1 MPDTAE
7 RGNRIMAIFHF
18 TVKIVGRSKGKSV
31 ISASAYL
38 NGDVMKNEETGRISY
53 YTSKKEVV
61 YTSLMMCENA
71 PPEWLHVPEE
81 NIKRFQQSIRY
92 KRADDKDA
100 ALEKFKITFQKQRLW
115 NEVLKIEKNADA
127 QLGRSFEFS
136 LPKEWS
142 RQEQIDYTTEYIQK
156 TFVDK
161 GMCVDWSIHDKGDG
175 NPHVH
180 LLVTMRPFNLDHS
193 WGSKEVKDWDFVRDT
208 DGNIVVDESHPDWW
222 QDKKN
227 PDRHGIRIPVLDEN
241 GVQKVGARNRKQW
254 KRVLTDATGWNNP
267 KNCELWRSEWAGM
280 CNRHLSI
287 DNLIDHRSY
296 ERQGKLKVP
305 TIHEGADARKIEEKY
320 LTGQIRKGS
329 WKVEE
334 NQMIKKQNAL
344 LKKVIATFGKVSGA
358 LSMWREWLNDIRR
371 KQRSNSHDGS
381 NDYTDR
387 GTAEYHGRDA
397 SGNTGKGREAD
408 VLSGEGRTIAAI
420 RERIIRT
427 ASNLAGYRR
436 TVDTSGR
443 KDRPD
448 TEAYRRKSAMA
459 GIGTEIKQ
467 REPAIAETEQR
478 ITELEQQLEKGRS
491 IDERIKKL
499 KERRSTGRVASADRA
514 DAGRTRPERPDYQGT
529 ESAARRI
536 ADLEREVKQR
546 EQNREHSSLKER
558 LEENQMIKKQNALLQ
573 KVITTFGKVSGA
585 LSIWKEWLND
595 IRRKQRSNSHD
606 GSNDYTDR
614 GTTEYHGRDASGD
627 TGKGREADVLSGAGR
642 TIAAIRERIIRAA
655 SNLAGYRRTADA
667 SGRKGRPDTATYR
680 RESAMAGISTEI
692 KQREP
697 AIAET
702 EQRIADIEQQIEK
715 ARDIDDRIRKLKE
728 RRSTGRIA
736 TADGADAGRTRPE
749 RPDYRGTESAA
760 RRIADLE
767 REVKQREQSREH
779 SSLKER
785 LEENKRIIAERE
797 KENAHR
803 PSHDRGMSR

>member
-1 MPDTAE
+1 
-7 RGNRIMAIFHF
+7 MAIFHF

-161 GMCVDWSIHDKGDG
+161 GMCADWSIHDKNDG

-180 LLVTMRPFNLDHS
+180 LLVTMRPFNPDHS
-193 WGSKEVKDWDFVRDT
+193 WGNKEVKDWDFVRDT

-287 DNLIDHRSY
+287 DNQIDHRSY
-296 ERQGKLKVP
+296 ERQGKLKIP

-344 LKKVIATFGKVSGA
+344 LQKVIATFGKVSGA

-397 SGNTGKGREAD
+397 SG
-408 VLSGEGRTIAAI
+408 
-420 RERIIRT
+420 
-427 ASNLAGYRR
+427 
-436 TVDTSGR
+436 
-443 KDRPD
+443 
-448 TEAYRRKSAMA
+448 
-459 GIGTEIKQ
+459 
-467 REPAIAETEQR
+467 
-478 ITELEQQLEKGRS
+478 
-491 IDERIKKL
+491 
-499 KERRSTGRVASADRA
+499 
-514 DAGRTRPERPDYQGT
+514 
-529 ESAARRI
+529 
-536 ADLEREVKQR
+536 
-546 EQNREHSSLKER
+546 
-558 LEENQMIKKQNALLQ
+558 
-573 KVITTFGKVSGA
+573 
-585 LSIWKEWLND
+585 
-595 IRRKQRSNSHD
+595 
-606 GSNDYTDR
+606 
-614 GTTEYHGRDASGD
+614 D

-642 TIAAIRERIIRAA
+642 TIAAIRERIVRAA
-655 SNLAGYRRTADA
+655 TNLTGYRRTVDA
-667 SGRKGRPDTATYR
+667 SGRKDRPDTEAYR

-692 KQREP
+692 KQRES

-702 EQRIADIEQQIEK
+702 EQRITDLEQQIEK

-728 RRSTGRIA
+728 RRSTGRVA
-736 TADGADAGRTRPE
+736 AADGADAGRTRTE
-749 RPDYRGTESAA
+749 RSDYQGTESAA

-797 KENAHR
+797 RENAHCR
-803 PSHDRGMSR
+803 NHDRGMSR

>member
-1 MPDTAE
+1 
-7 RGNRIMAIFHF
+7 MAIFHF

-287 DNLIDHRSY
+287 DNQIDHRSY

-305 TIHEGADARKIEEKY
+305 TIHEGADARKLEQKY
-320 LTGQIRKGS
+320 LNGQIRKGS

-344 LKKVIATFGKVSGA
+344 LQKVIETFGKVSGA

-397 SGNTGKGREAD
+397 SGDTGKGREAD
-408 VLSGEGRTIAAI
+408 VFSGAGRTIAAI
-420 RERIIRT
+420 RERIIRA

-436 TVDTSGR
+436 TVDASGR

-448 TEAYRRKSAMA
+448 TETHRRKSAMA
-459 GIGTEIKQ
+459 EIGTEIKQ

-478 ITELEQQLEKGRS
+478 ITELEQQLEKGRL

-514 DAGRTRPERPDYQGT
+514 DAGRTRPERQDYPGT
-529 ESAARRI
+529 E
-536 ADLEREVKQR
+536 
-546 EQNREHSSLKER
+546 N
-558 LEENQMIKKQNALLQ
+558 
-573 KVITTFGKVSGA
+573 
-585 LSIWKEWLND
+585 
-595 IRRKQRSNSHD
+595 
-606 GSNDYTDR
+606 
-614 GTTEYHGRDASGD
+614 
-627 TGKGREADVLSGAGR
+627 
-642 TIAAIRERIIRAA
+642 
-655 SNLAGYRRTADA
+655 
-667 SGRKGRPDTATYR
+667 
-680 RESAMAGISTEI
+680 
-692 KQREP
+692 
-697 AIAET
+697 
-702 EQRIADIEQQIEK
+702 
-715 ARDIDDRIRKLKE
+715 
-728 RRSTGRIA
+728 
-736 TADGADAGRTRPE
+736 
-749 RPDYRGTESAA
+749 AA

-785 LEENKRIIAERE
+785 LEENKRIVAERE
-797 KENAHR
+797 RENAR
-803 PSHDRGMSR
+803 CRNHDRGMSR

>member
-1 MPDTAE
+1 
-7 RGNRIMAIFHF
+7 MAIFHF

-81 NIKRFQQSIRY
+81 NIKRFQQAIRY
-92 KRADDKDA
+92 KRADDKEA
-100 ALEKFKITFQKQRLW
+100 ALEKFKITFQKQQLW

-161 GMCVDWSIHDKGDG
+161 GMCADWSIHDKGDG

-180 LLVTMRPFNLDHS
+180 LLVTMRPFNPNHS
-193 WGSKEVKDWDFVRDT
+193 WGNKEVKDWDFVRDT

-267 KNCELWRSEWAGM
+267 KNCELWRSEWARM

-287 DNLIDHRSY
+287 DNQIDHRSY

-320 LTGQIRKGS
+320 LTGQIWNGS
-329 WKVEE
+329 WKV
-334 NQMIKKQNAL
+334 
-344 LKKVIATFGKVSGA
+344 
-358 LSMWREWLNDIRR
+358 
-371 KQRSNSHDGS
+371 
-381 NDYTDR
+381 
-387 GTAEYHGRDA
+387 
-397 SGNTGKGREAD
+397 
-408 VLSGEGRTIAAI
+408 
-420 RERIIRT
+420 
-427 ASNLAGYRR
+427 
-436 TVDTSGR
+436 
-443 KDRPD
+443 
-448 TEAYRRKSAMA
+448 
-459 GIGTEIKQ
+459 
-467 REPAIAETEQR
+467 
-478 ITELEQQLEKGRS
+478 
-491 IDERIKKL
+491 
-499 KERRSTGRVASADRA
+499 
-514 DAGRTRPERPDYQGT
+514 
-529 ESAARRI
+529 
-536 ADLEREVKQR
+536 
-546 EQNREHSSLKER
+546 
-558 LEENQMIKKQNALLQ
+558 EENQMIKKQNALLQ

-614 GTTEYHGRDASGD
+614 GTAEYHGRDASGD

-642 TIAAIRERIIRAA
+642 TIAAIRERIVRAA
-655 SNLAGYRRTADA
+655 TNLTGYRRTVDA
-667 SGRKGRPDTATYR
+667 SGRKDRPDTETHR
-680 RESAMAGISTEI
+680 RKSAMARIGTEI

-697 AIAET
+697 IIAET

-728 RRSTGRIA
+728 RRPTGRIA
-736 TADGADAGRTRPE
+736 TADRADAGRTRPE
-749 RPDYRGTESAA
+749 RPDYREIENTA
-760 RRIADLE
+760 RQIADLE

-785 LEENKRIIAERE
+785 LEENKRIVAERE
-797 KENAHR
+797 RENAR
-803 PSHDRGMSR
+803 CRNHDRGMSR

>member
-1 MPDTAE
+1 
-7 RGNRIMAIFHF
+7 MAIFHF

-156 TFVDK
+156 TFVDE
-161 GMCVDWSIHDKGDG
+161 GMCADWSIHDKGDG

-254 KRVLTDATGWNNP
+254 KRVLTDATGWNIP

-287 DNLIDHRSY
+287 DNQIDHRSY
-296 ERQGKLKVP
+296 ERQGKLKIP

-320 LTGQIRKGS
+320 LTGQIWNGS

-344 LKKVIATFGKVSGA
+344 LQKVITTFGKVSGA
-358 LSMWREWLNDIRR
+358 LSIWKEWLNDIRR

-436 TVDTSGR
+436 T
-443 KDRPD
+443 
-448 TEAYRRKSAMA
+448 
-459 GIGTEIKQ
+459 
-467 REPAIAETEQR
+467 
-478 ITELEQQLEKGRS
+478 
-491 IDERIKKL
+491 
-499 KERRSTGRVASADRA
+499 
-514 DAGRTRPERPDYQGT
+514 
-529 ESAARRI
+529 
-536 ADLEREVKQR
+536 
-546 EQNREHSSLKER
+546 
-558 LEENQMIKKQNALLQ
+558 
-573 KVITTFGKVSGA
+573 
-585 LSIWKEWLND
+585 
-595 IRRKQRSNSHD
+595 
-606 GSNDYTDR
+606 
-614 GTTEYHGRDASGD
+614 
-627 TGKGREADVLSGAGR
+627 
-642 TIAAIRERIIRAA
+642 
-655 SNLAGYRRTADA
+655 ADA

-702 EQRIADIEQQIEK
+702 EQRITELEQQLEK
-715 ARDIDDRIRKLKE
+715 GRLIDERIKKLKE
-728 RRSTGRIA
+728 RQSTGRVA
-736 TADGADAGRTRPE
+736 SADRADAGRTRPE
-749 RPDYRGTESAA
+749 RQDYPGTENAA

-785 LEENKRIIAERE
+785 LEENKRIVAERE
-797 KENAHR
+797 RENAR
-803 PSHDRGMSR
+803 CRNHDRGMSR

>member
-1 MPDTAE
+1 
-7 RGNRIMAIFHF
+7 MAIFHF

-92 KRADDKDA
+92 KRAGDKEA

-161 GMCVDWSIHDKGDG
+161 GMCADWSIHDKNDG

-180 LLVTMRPFNLDHS
+180 LLVTMRPFNPDHS
-193 WGSKEVKDWDFVRDT
+193 WGNKEVKDWDFVRDT

-287 DNLIDHRSY
+287 DNQIDHRSY

-344 LKKVIATFGKVSGA
+344 LQKVIATFGKVSGA
-358 LSMWREWLNDIRR
+358 LSMWRECLNDIRR

-387 GTAEYHGRDA
+387 GTA
-397 SGNTGKGREAD
+397 
-408 VLSGEGRTIAAI
+408 
-420 RERIIRT
+420 
-427 ASNLAGYRR
+427 
-436 TVDTSGR
+436 
-443 KDRPD
+443 
-448 TEAYRRKSAMA
+448 
-459 GIGTEIKQ
+459 
-467 REPAIAETEQR
+467 
-478 ITELEQQLEKGRS
+478 
-491 IDERIKKL
+491 
-499 KERRSTGRVASADRA
+499 
-514 DAGRTRPERPDYQGT
+514 
-529 ESAARRI
+529 
-536 ADLEREVKQR
+536 
-546 EQNREHSSLKER
+546 
-558 LEENQMIKKQNALLQ
+558 
-573 KVITTFGKVSGA
+573 
-585 LSIWKEWLND
+585 
-595 IRRKQRSNSHD
+595 
-606 GSNDYTDR
+606 
-614 GTTEYHGRDASGD
+614 EYHGRDASGD

-715 ARDIDDRIRKLKE
+715 GRLIDERIKKLKE
-728 RRSTGRIA
+728 RRSTGRTA
-736 TADGADAGRTRPE
+736 NADGADAGRTRPE
-749 RPDYRGTESAA
+749 RQDYPGTENAA

-797 KENAHR
+797 RENAHR
-803 PSHDRGMSR
+803 KGHDRGMSR